1 MRKLIFMLPITLL
14 IVSVFISVDANA
26 QSNKEEVEFIQSIF
40 GMEKKQAVARFLN
53 LPPSDAFWALYDE
66 YETQRKALGAER
78 IKAIEE
84 YAKVY
89 GSMQDADFDKVVAN
103 MNSLKKRNDKL
114 IDTYY
119 KKIKK
124 ASGAKVAAQFYQIE
138 EYILSEIRAGILG
151 ALPFIGELD

>member
-1 MRKLIFMLPITLL
+1 MKKFISGFVFTLL
-14 IVSVFISVDANA
+14 FASSFLFVDAHA

-40 GMEKKQAVARFLN
+40 GMEKKQAVAKFLN
-53 LPPSDAFWALYDE
+53 LPPSDPFWTLYDE

-78 IKAIEE
+78 IKAIEA

-89 GSMQDADFDKVVAN
+89 GSMQDADYDRVVSS

-114 IDTYY
+114 INTYY

>member
-1 MRKLIFMLPITLL
+1 MKKLIYVAS
-14 IVSVFISVDANA
+14 IVLFFASFSLSIESNA
-26 QSNKEEVEFIQSIF
+26 QSNKEEVDFIQSIF
-40 GMEKKQAVARFLN
+40 GMEKKAAVARFLGLGPN
-53 LPPSDAFWALYDE
+53 DPFWALYDE

-89 GSMQDADFDKVVAN
+89 GSMQDADYDKVVAN

>member
-1 MRKLIFMLPITLL
+1 MKKLIYVAS
-14 IVSVFISVDANA
+14 IVLFFASFSLSIESNA
-26 QSNKEEVEFIQSIF
+26 QSNKEEVDFIQSIF
-40 GMEKKQAVARFLN
+40 GMEKKAAVARFLGLGPN
-53 LPPSDAFWALYDE
+53 DPFWALYDE

-89 GSMQDADFDKVVAN
+89 GSMQDADYDKVVAN

-124 ASGAKVAAQFYQIE
+124 ASGAKLAAQFYQIE

>member
-1 MRKLIFMLPITLL
+1 MKKLIFAASFAL
-14 IVSVFISVDANA
+14 ILSVFAPSIGANA

-40 GMEKKQAVARFLN
+40 GMEKKQAVAQFLA
-53 LPPSDAFWALYDE
+53 LPSSDPFWALYDE

-78 IKAIEE
+78 IKAIED
-84 YAKVY
+84 YARVY
-89 GSMQDADFDKVVAN
+89 GSMQDADFDKVVSN
-103 MNSLKKRNDKL
+103 MNSLKSRNDKL
-114 IDTYY
+114 INTYY

-151 ALPFIGELD
+151 SLPFIGELN